1 MGLLDLIFPKRCVA
15 CGRFGSYLC
24 EKDEKKITGAKCF
37 CPMCLKAAIGGTTHP
52 KCKGKLSLDG
62 LICLFDYS
70 TPVKEIIH
78 ELKYRFVRD
87 LQEVVRAQVKKSKRL
102 DSLDLSSF
110 TLIPI
115 PLSSSRKNWRG
126 FNQTEILGKL
136 VAQKLK
142 IPFASDILARTK
154 DTKSQVK
161 LPRKERIR
169 QTKGVF
175 QVADPKKALKKNF
188 LVFDD
193 VWTTGAT
200 LKEAT
205 AVLKRKGAVR
215 VWGLALAS
223 SH

>member
-1 MGLLDLIFPKRCVA
+1 
-15 CGRFGSYLC
+15 
-24 EKDEKKITGAKCF
+24 
-37 CPMCLKAAIGGTTHP
+37 MCLKPAIGGTTHP

-70 TPVKEIIH
+70 TPIKEIIH
-78 ELKYRFVRD
+78 ELKYRFVKD
-87 LQEVVRAQVKKSKRL
+87 LQEVARVQLKKSKRL
-102 DSLDLSSF
+102 DNFDLSSF

-142 IPFASDILARTK
+142 VPFAPDILVRTK
-154 DTKSQVK
+154 NTKPQVK
-161 LPRKERIR
+161 LARRERIR
-169 QTKGVF
+169 QAKGAF
-175 QVADPKKALKKNF
+175 QVVDQKKTMEKNF

-205 AVLKRKGAVR
+205 AVLKRKRAAR